1 MQNLLL
7 VYCDGGARGNP
18 GPGAAAF
25 IAIKDGR
32 IINKDSKYLG
42 FTTNNEAEYHGVIL
56 ALKWLLRSSLAAS
69 FTKISFFL
77 DSELVTQQLE
87 GNYKVK
93 SENLKKLN
101 LEVRV
106 LVEKLETKDINF
118 LSVAREKNKIADRLV
133 NERLDENKD

>member
-1 MQNLLL
+1 MKTVLKIFT
-7 VYCDGGARGNP
+7 DGGARGNP

-25 IAIKDGR
+25 IPIKDG
-32 IINKDSKYLG
+32 
-42 FTTNNEAEYHGVIL
+42 T
-56 ALKWLLRSSLAAS
+56 

-133 NERLDENKD
+133 NERLDE

>member
-1 MQNLLL
+1 MKTVLKIFT
-7 VYCDGGARGNP
+7 DGGARGNP

>member
-1 MQNLLL
+1 MKTVLKIFT
-7 VYCDGGARGNP
+7 DGGARGNP

-25 IAIKDGR
+25 IAIKNGR

>member
-1 MQNLLL
+1 
-7 VYCDGGARGNP
+7 
-18 GPGAAAF
+18 
-25 IAIKDGR
+25 
-32 IINKDSKYLG
+32 
-42 FTTNNEAEYHGVIL
+42 
-56 ALKWLLRSSLAAS
+56 
-69 FTKISFFL
+69 L

>member
-1 MQNLLL
+1 MKTVLKIFT
-7 VYCDGGARGNP
+7 DGGARGNP

-25 IAIKDGR
+25 IVIKDGR